1 MTESRKI
8 VLLQTAHIAIGEA
21 VCVGLMLGIYA
32 LLQKLARPVV
42 LGGLVGAVISVG
54 NFFFMAIVAT
64 LAADKAQQQDVAGG
78 QKLLRASYPVRLLVL
93 AVVLFACAQSGFFN
107 LFALVLPLV
116 FVQPTLT
123 VAEFFRKSG
132 EK

>member
-1 MTESRKI
+1 MDSRKI
-8 VLLQTAHIAIGEA
+8 VFRETAIVLVGELVCSA
-21 VCVGLMLGIYA
+21 VMVGIFA
-32 LLQKLARPVV
+32 LLGRFDLSVV
-42 LGGLVGAVISVG
+42 LGALLGLTLATL
-54 NFFFMAIVAT
+54 NFFFMAIVAS

-116 FVQPTLT
+116 FVQPALT

>member
-1 MTESRKI
+1 MDSRKI
-8 VLLQTAHIAIGEA
+8 VFRETAIVLVGELVCSA
-21 VCVGLMLGIYA
+21 VMVGIFA
-32 LLQKLARPVV
+32 LLGRFDLSVV
-42 LGGLVGAVISVG
+42 LGALLGLTLATL
-54 NFFFMAIVAT
+54 NFFFMAIVAS

-116 FVQPTLT
+116 FVQPALT
-123 VAEFFRKSG
+123 VAEFLRKSG

>member
-1 MTESRKI
+1 MDSRKI
-8 VLLQTAHIAIGEA
+8 VFRETAIVLVGELVCSA
-21 VCVGLMLGIYA
+21 VMVGIFA
-32 LLQKLARPVV
+32 LLGRVDLSVV
-42 LGGLVGAVISVG
+42 LGALLGLTLATL
-54 NFFFMAIVAT
+54 NFFFMAIVAS